1 MKEKTFRY
9 TWRWFGPKDR
19 ITLESIRQAGANGI
33 VNALHQI
40 PVGDV
45 WTLEAI
51 KERKAMIEAAGLTW
65 DVVESLPVSEDI
77 KKQIGNYKQHI
88 ANYKISMENLAQCG
102 IQTICYNFMPVLDW
116 SRTNLTLKYEDGS
129 ESLGYQYIHFV
140 AFDLFILKRE
150 AAQTEYSDAVKAKA
164 EAHFNSLDE
173 AGKKE
178 LHDIILLG
186 LPGSGEAYTLD
197 QFRAALKTY
206 DGFDK
211 AKMRRHLVEFL
222 QEIIPV
228 AEKNGIKMA
237 IHPDDP
243 PWALLGMPRVVGNI
257 DDLMYITEAVP
268 SPSNGITLCTGS
280 LGAGHFNNLSAI
292 AAKLAPKVNFAHLRN
307 VACDA
312 DLNFHEDY
320 LFDGNVDMYE
330 VTKTLVL
337 ENQRRIAAGQTDS
350 LIPMRPDHGHQI
362 LEDIGKENYP
372 GYGLYGRMKNLAEL
386 KGLTVGIERSL
397 GI

>member
-1 MKEKTFRY
+1 
-9 TWRWFGPKDR
+9 
-19 ITLESIRQAGANGI
+19 
-33 VNALHQI
+33 
-40 PVGDV
+40 
-45 WTLEAI
+45 
-51 KERKAMIEAAGLTW
+51 
-65 DVVESLPVSEDI
+65 
-77 KKQIGNYKQHI
+77 
-88 ANYKISMENLAQCG
+88 
-102 IQTICYNFMPVLDW
+102 
-116 SRTNLTLKYEDGS
+116 
-129 ESLGYQYIHFV
+129 
-140 AFDLFILKRE
+140 
-150 AAQTEYSDAVKAKA
+150 
-164 EAHFNSLDE
+164 
-173 AGKKE
+173 
-178 LHDIILLG
+178 
-186 LPGSGEAYTLD
+186 
-197 QFRAALKTY
+197 
-206 DGFDK
+206 
-211 AKMRRHLVEFL
+211 MRRHLVEFL

-397 GI
+397 GL